1 VNLHIKNGIR
11 KVKICWFDS
20 AKWFEASLFVKF
32 AEPENTLGEPHE
44 GEGRKQT
51 PLIWVHRMGSPFLPK
66 IS

>member
-44 GEGRKQT
+44 GRGENR
-51 PLIWVHRMGSPFLPK
+51 PL
-66 IS
+66 